1 MVRVVLLCN
10 AYHLFSN
17 FMHAYFTV
25 PTPNVTI
32 IASHDDII
40 VGQPLSLECIITT
53 VRGINSQVNIRWSKG
68 SNKEELKR
76 ESVTANVTM
85 FSSVMYRDCL
95 SIPQITTDDD
105 NETYKCEVIINTS
118 SPVTASDNYTVHVVG
133 KNCCLNQACA
143 GLWLVHTWFNFVW
156 EIGIFVCVCART

>member
-10 AYHLFSN
+10 AYHLF
-17 FMHAYFTV
+17 HAYFTV
-25 PTPNVTI
+25 PTPNVSI

-76 ESVTANVTM
+76 ENVSGILTM
-85 FSSVMYRDCL
+85 FNSVMYRNYL
-95 SIPQITTDDD
+95 NISQITTDDD

-118 SPVTASDNYTVHVVG
+118 SPVIASDNHTVHVVG

-143 GLWLVHTWFNFVW
+143 VLQPVHTWFNFW
-156 EIGIFVCVCART
+156 

>member
-10 AYHLFSN
+10 AYHLF
-17 FMHAYFTV
+17 HAYFTV
-25 PTPNVTI
+25 PTPNVSI

-76 ESVTANVTM
+76 ENVSGILTM
-85 FSSVMYRDCL
+85 FNSVMYRNYL
-95 SIPQITTDDD
+95 NISQITTDDD

-118 SPVTASDNYTVHVVG
+118 SPVIASDNHTVHVVG

-143 GLWLVHTWFNFVW
+143 VLQPVHTWFNFCMGNW
-156 EIGIFVCVCART
+156 YICVCVRT